1 MLLSA
6 LPLLQELSELSDAD
20 ADAAAAFDGA

>member
-20 ADAAAAFDGA
+20 AAAAFDGA